1 MKHILKITFIVF
13 ISVGT
18 FAVMQ
23 SCNKDETTP
32 TDNIIGTWTAATVS
46 VTAMDGAQL
55 LGSYMTEYYLGKGLG
70 EEEALTKGYNFEK
83 AIIEDF
89 KGTLKINPDFTC
101 TADMGELSLL
111 GGSTWSLNPNH
122 TLLTVQAAPSPY
134 DPSRVFYITCDILE
148 LTSSKLLLQI
158 HRTIWL
164 SNDQSAL
171 NDVIPIEADVN
182 FTKQ

>member
-1 MKHILKITFIVF
+1 MKKTSINLRIVF
-13 ISVGT
+13 LVLVAGFFI
-18 FAVMQ
+18 A
-23 SCNKDETTP
+23 SCNKDETNT
-32 TDNIIGTWTAATVS
+32 TASIIGTWTAETAS
-46 VTAMDGAQL
+46 VTAMDGTQL
-55 LGSYMTEYYLGKGLG
+55 LISYMAEYYMGKGLR
-70 EEEALTKGYNFEK
+70 EDSALISAGNFEK
-83 AIIEDF
+83 GIIGDF

-122 TLLTVQAAPSPY
+122 TLLTIQAAPSPY

-171 NDVIPIEADVN
+171 NDVIPIEAVVN